1 MLVAFKLLLTH
12 IGSRLSRHILLE
24 LQGVVNYLK
33 IGRWMTDHHFD
44 VSWRAEDKYGVWDV
58 VSKQLRHQQVLYLEF
73 GVAYGESMRYWS
85 RELKHPNTILHGF
98 DSFEGLPE
106 ESGPWA
112 KGEFSTDGRIPQIDD
127 PRVRF
132 FKGWFNEVL
141 PTYSFPP
148 HETLVINMDADLY
161 SSTIYVLRYLRPKI
175 KPGTLIYFDEMNH
188 MEHEP
193 RALDEFMAES
203 GLQFKVVC
211 TDKTMAFVCF
221 ECIGTVLKGENI
233 SDMCAQL

>member
-1 MLVAFKLLLTH
+1 MGAAQKISTDFLTTSQMLTAFKLLLTR
-12 IGSRLSRHILLE
+12 IGSRLSRRTLLQ

-33 IGRWMTDHHFD
+33 IGRWMSDHHFD
-44 VSWRAEDKYGVWDV
+44 VSQRAQDRYGVWDV
-58 VSKQLRHQQVLYLEF
+58 VAKQLRHRQILYLEF
-73 GVAYGESMRYWS
+73 GVAYGYSMSYWS
-85 RELKHPNTILHGF
+85 RELKHPDAILHGF

-106 ESGPWA
+106 ESGPWT
-112 KGEFSTDGRIPQIDD
+112 KGQFCTDGRIPQTDD

-141 PTYSFPP
+141 PTYSLPP

-161 SSTIYVLRYLRPKI
+161 SSTIYVLRHLRPHI

-193 RALDEFMAES
+193 RAFDEFMAES
-203 GLQFKVVC
+203 GLKFRLVC
-211 TDKTMAFVCF
+211 ADKTVAFVF
-221 ECIGTVLKGENI
+221 F
-233 SDMCAQL
+233 

>member
-1 MLVAFKLLLTH
+1 
-12 IGSRLSRHILLE
+12 
-24 LQGVVNYLK
+24 
-33 IGRWMTDHHFD
+33 MTDHHFD
-44 VSWRAEDKYGVWDV
+44 VSWRAEDKHGVWDV

-112 KGEFSTDGRIPQIDD
+112 KGQFSTDGRIPQIDD

-161 SSTIYVLRYLRPKI
+161 SSTIYVLRYLRPQI
-175 KPGTLIYFDEMNH
+175 KSGTLIYFDEMNH
-188 MEHEP
+188 IDHEP

-221 ECIGTVLKGENI
+221 ECIDTVVKGENL
-233 SDMCAQL
+233 SDMCA